1 MVFVIGDREA
11 DESTAKLISEKGA
24 EEAQSMYI
32 YRK

>member
-1 MVFVIGDREA
+1 MGFVIGDRGA

-24 EEAQSMYI
+24 EEAHSMYV